1 MDLRQIMYFMCA
13 YEERSITKAARKVGL
28 VQPALSIQIKRL
40 EDEFGGA
47 LFVRQRGGIDPTA
60 LGMSFYKLC
69 QPIRTSIVQAQQ
81 SMRDLQRPDQVFGTL
96 RCGFPPSY
104 LKAGLGPVLAD
115 FVQRHPGVDLTVRE
129 SYGGTLRRWVADG
142 ELDFAFGSSP
152 QLESG
157 LADIAVFEEDLAL
170 VSGAPLAGDRLRP
183 CDVGAITDLKLMLPS
198 SQHLLGP
205 ILREHIATGVIRPK
219 RTMVVDS
226 YLGVLEIARA
236 SDWAAFIPVTGLLE
250 EVSNPDLFIYP
261 IARPFLTFRWHVSHQ
276 QSKPLTAAARLLI
289 DATIA
294 ALTTK
299 RVAWDKLCRQYAVN
313 TRDKSHGKNRNRK
326 AHAAAAAKG
335 SVKRAV
341 RRAAKRKLPPRQRP
355 RR

>member
-40 EDEFGGA
+40 EDEFGGP
-47 LFVRQRGGIDPTA
+47 LFVRERSGVDPTA
-60 LGMSFYKLC
+60 LGRSFYKLC
-69 QPIRTSIVQAQQ
+69 EPVRASVARAQQ
-81 SMRDLQRPDQVFGTL
+81 SMRDLQRPDHAFGTL

-104 LKAGLGPVLAD
+104 FKAVLGGVLAD
-115 FVQRHPGVDLTVRE
+115 FVHRHPGVDLTVRE

-152 QLESG
+152 QRESG

-183 CDVGAITDLKLMLPS
+183 CDVGAISDLKLMLPT
-198 SQHLLGP
+198 SQQVLGP
-205 ILREHIATGVIRPK
+205 ILHEHIATGVIRPK

-226 YLGVLEIARA
+226 YLGVLAIARA
-236 SDWAAFIPVTGLLE
+236 SDWAAFVPVTGLLD
-250 EVSNPDLFIYP
+250 EVSKPDLFIYP

-289 DATIA
+289 NATIT
-294 ALTTK
+294 ALSAK
-299 RVAWDKLCRQYAVN
+299 RDAWEKLCRQYVAEAGN
-313 TRDKSHGKNRNRK
+313 GGAR
-326 AHAAAAAKG
+326 AAAVAK
-335 SVKRAV
+335 
-341 RRAAKRKLPPRQRP
+341 RAAKLKLRP
-355 RR
+355 QQKRR

>member
-13 YEERSITKAARKVGL
+13 YEERSITKAARKMGL

-60 LGMSFYKLC
+60 FGVSFYKLC
-69 QPIRTSIVQAQQ
+69 EPIRASVAHAQQ
-81 SMRDLQRPDQVFGTL
+81 SMRDLQRPDHAFGAV

-104 LKAGLGPVLAD
+104 FKAVLGPVLAD

-152 QLESG
+152 QRESG

-170 VSGAPLAGDRLRP
+170 VSGAPLAGDRLKP
-183 CDVGAITDLKLMLPS
+183 CDVGAISDLKLMLPT
-198 SQHLLGP
+198 SQQVLGP
-205 ILREHIATGVIRPK
+205 ILREHIATGVICPK

-226 YLGVLEIARA
+226 YLGVLAIARA
-236 SDWAAFIPVTGLLE
+236 SDWAAFVPVTGLLD

-261 IARPFLTFRWHVSHQ
+261 IARPFLTFRWHVTHQ
-276 QSKPLTAAARLLI
+276 QSQPLTVAARLLI
-289 DATIA
+289 DATIT
-294 ALTTK
+294 ALTAK
-299 RVAWDKLCRQYAVN
+299 RDAWEKLCRQYAAN
-313 TRDKSHGKNRNRK
+313 TGTKTGNGGAR
-326 AHAAAAAKG
+326 AAAAAKR
-335 SVKRAV
+335 SAKLRAPQ
-341 RRAAKRKLPPRQRP
+341 RRR
-355 RR
+355 